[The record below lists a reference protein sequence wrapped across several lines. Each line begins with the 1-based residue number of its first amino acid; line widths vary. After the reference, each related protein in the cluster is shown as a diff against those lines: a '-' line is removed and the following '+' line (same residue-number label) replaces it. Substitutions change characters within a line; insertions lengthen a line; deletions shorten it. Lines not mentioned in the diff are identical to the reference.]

1 MKYVVTG
8 GAGFI
13 GSNLVNELLKKGHE
27 VHVIDN
33 FSYGKKGNCNKR
45 AKYYNMDISNVN
57 KLKDFKRIFNKSDT
71 VFHLAA
77 SARVQ
82 PSIDNPI
89 EYEKNNTIGLVNM
102 LKTVVDAGVR
112 RFVYSSSSSV
122 YGNSLELPLSEKVS
136 TNPMSPYGAQKLY
149 GEILCKTFSIV
160 YGIETVSLRYFSVYG
175 ENQII
180 GGDYS
185 LVLGLFLNQRLQKT
199 PLTIRGDGYQKRDF
213 TYVGDVVQ
221 ANILASLSPNVG
233 RGESINIGRGKSVS
247 VNEIADAIG
256 GEKIYIDSVL
266 EPRETLANSEKALKL
281 IGWKPS
287 VDVIDWVKKQNI

>member
-1 MKYVVTG
+1 LKYVVTG

-33 FSYGKKGNCNKR
+33 FSYGKNGNCNKR

-89 EYEKNNTIGLVNM
+89 DYEKNNTIGLVNM

-122 YGNSLELPLSEKVS
+122 YGNNLELPLSEKAS

-160 YGIETVSLRYFSVYG
+160 YGIETVSLRYFNVYG

-185 LVLGLFLNQRLQKT
+185 LVLGLFLHQRLQKT